1 MLHAIRKHNSFAV
14 LAVLLAGSWII
25 AGAAWGYSIGRIIPS
40 AKVEA
45 YNGDRVIQQYTRE
58 APFPEGLMLKTQG
71 RCGVRMDNFYLVAED
86 QTVFGIR
93 HQNNERVL
101 RIEQGMVYL
110 ALSSLPAKLVFK
122 TPAGAFPVQQI
133 LVQAAAGQGAMKAY
147 VDVQRDRT
155 EIGVL
160 EGGRMVVTTP
170 EGDRRITPG
179 RQVTIAQA
187 LIFDEEGEG
196 AGTAGEETQEAEEP
210 VEKAEQTEQKPETT
224 AQKPRTGVY
233 VGVGL
238 AAVAVIGGALALGG
252 GGGSGGS
259 SGGGNGGDDPSVS
272 PID

>member
-1 MLHAIRKHNSFAV
+1 MLHAIRKFRGFSLLTVF
-14 LAVLLAGSWII
+14 LAVNWIF
-25 AGAAWGYSIGRIIPS
+25 AGAAWGASISRIMPT
-40 AKVEA
+40 
-45 YNGDRVIQQYTRE
+45 DRVRAYQGERLVQTISRE
-58 APFPEGLMLKTQG
+58 APFPEGLMLRTEG

-86 QTVFGIR
+86 QALFGIR
-93 HQNNERVL
+93 HQKNERVL
-101 RIEQGMVYL
+101 LIEKGMVYF
-110 ALSSLPAKLVFK
+110 ALSSLPGKLVFK
-122 TPAGAFPVQQI
+122 TPAGVFPAQQI
-133 LVQAAAGQGAMKAY
+133 LVQAAAGQGAIKAY
-147 VDVQRDRT
+147 VDVRTDRT

-160 EGGRMVVTTP
+160 EGGQMVVTTP
-170 EGDRRITPG
+170 EGDRRIASG
-179 RQVTIAQA
+179 RQITIAQA

-196 AGTAGEETQEAEEP
+196 AVEEEPQAAEEP
-210 VEKAEQTEQKPETT
+210 GEQVEPVEEKPQTT